1 MDPEMRKNPEDMSPS
16 EKVQWKVHVFENS
29 MESFES
35 SKRAI
40 NRADSASK
48 EIKQTLNSSR

>member
-29 MESFES
+29 MESYES